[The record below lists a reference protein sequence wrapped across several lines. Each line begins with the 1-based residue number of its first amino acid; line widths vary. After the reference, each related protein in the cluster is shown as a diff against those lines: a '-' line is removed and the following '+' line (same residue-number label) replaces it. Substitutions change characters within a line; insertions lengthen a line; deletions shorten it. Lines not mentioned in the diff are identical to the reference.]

1 MFKLIFRTIVIILF
15 LVFLTIALATWK
27 GGEPFRVLGEGTVM
41 IGKKISEFGDFVDDL
56 INGSKKMKRTY
67 DKFKDAVDSEKEN

>member
-27 GGEPFRVLGEGTVM
+27 GGEPFRMLGEGTV
-41 IGKKISEFGDFVDDL
+41 IVGKKISEFGDFVDD
-56 INGSKKMKRTY
+56 IIKGTKGMKKSY
-67 DKFKDAVDSEKEN
+67 DKFKDVIDSEKES